1 MQDVSTL
8 HKHSHNHVVDT
19 ERQAISASS
28 KLYVQLLHPREPG
41 PPSCFRPLYFDVS
54 PSAFVMTSR
63 QWVILRGITQNCP
76 FLLREKIN
84 LWKVGRRWSEV
95 PPPTLTKKKKQKK
108 KQRQRSPWI
117 QWILPSNFLLQ
128 SHKHVGTQARAH
140 THTHTCKHKH
150 TRAETGLA
158 PTQIY
163 FLSLSLT
170 HTHTHTNT
178 NTRWEAL
185 QSARL
190 NVQPRCCAELMKSG
204 CHASAWQVSLTKQI
218 PIYMQRGRR
227 GPCQMLMP
235 GTL

>member
-41 PPSCFRPLYFDVS
+41 PPSCFRPLYFNVS

-76 FLLREKIN
+76 FLLRENIN

-108 KQRQRSPWI
+108 TEAAVT
-117 QWILPSNFLLQ
+117 LDTVNLTLQ
-128 SHKHVGTQARAH
+128 FSFAIAQTRRDTGARAH

-163 FLSLSLT
+163 FLSLSL
-170 HTHTHTNT
+170 THTHTNT